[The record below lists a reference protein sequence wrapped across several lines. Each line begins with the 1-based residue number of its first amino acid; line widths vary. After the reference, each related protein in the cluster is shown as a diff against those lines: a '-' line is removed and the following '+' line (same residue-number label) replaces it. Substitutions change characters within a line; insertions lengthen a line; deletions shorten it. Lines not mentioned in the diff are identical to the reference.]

1 MKVYDIVSMCEYVG
15 CDIVDFWGFEIP
27 ITKKNCSE
35 IYEKSV
41 EHLEARNNRILIFT
55 FDNMDNWK
63 QFFDNNNRGI

>member
-1 MKVYDIVSMCEYVG
+1 MKVYDVVSMCEYVG

-27 ITKKNCSE
+27 YTKENCNE

-41 EHLEARNNRILIFT
+41 EHLEARDNRILIFT